1 MIYRRRWFRN
11 ARPVTFIVLPR
22 AYVRIRIAFFPTFS
36 EIEKEY
42 AAGERRLTGAEGR
55 GAKSETIAILGETF
69 RSGVLTVAVATS
81 EIRIYPQREA
91 RSTCI
96 CRAASRRHR
105 NGQRKHERPPLREK
119 GVDVKRGHTRGKR
132 NRSPLCNTI

>member
-42 AAGERRLTGAEGR
+42 AAGERRLTGAVGR

-69 RSGVLTVAVATS
+69 RSGVLTWLS
-81 EIRIYPQREA
+81 RRA
-91 RSTCI
+91 RSGFIRKGKRALLVCI
-96 CRAASRRHR
+96 YAAPRRAATATDNANTSGRYE
-105 NGQRKHERPPLREK
+105 RKAWM
-119 GVDVKRGHTRGKR
+119 
-132 NRSPLCNTI
+132 

>member
-69 RSGVLTVAVATS
+69 RSGALTWLS
-81 EIRIYPQREA
+81 RRA
-91 RSTCI
+91 RSGFI
-96 CRAASRRHR
+96 RKGKRALLVYAAPRRAATATDNANTSGRRYE
-105 NGQRKHERPPLREK
+105 RKAWM
-119 GVDVKRGHTRGKR
+119 
-132 NRSPLCNTI
+132 